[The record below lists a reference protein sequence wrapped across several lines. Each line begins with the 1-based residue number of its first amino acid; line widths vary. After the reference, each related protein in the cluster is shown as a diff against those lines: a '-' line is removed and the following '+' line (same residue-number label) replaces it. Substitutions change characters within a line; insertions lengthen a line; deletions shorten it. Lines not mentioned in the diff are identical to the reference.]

1 MKSDTQ
7 IQHDVLEEPNCDP
20 SINAARIGV
29 EVNQGVVTLAGHID
43 SFTEKWHAEQ
53 AAQRVSGVKALAV
66 ELEVILTGPNR
77 RLDADIARSAENV
90 LSSSS
95 YIITN
100 PISVM
105 VEHGWITLTGSVNW
119 DYQKAAIVRS
129 VSTLMGVKGVSDQIT
144 INPVVHSGS
153 VKTSIEA
160 ALRRYAKEGKHEI
173 SVQVD
178 EADVTLSG
186 IVRDWAQR
194 DVASDTAW
202 RTPGVRKVINNILI
216 N

>member
-7 IQHDVLEEPNCDP
+7 IQHDVLEELNCDP

-160 ALRRYAKEGKHEI
+160 ALRRYAKEGNHEI